1 MKVHV
6 VAARS
11 DVCLISDRHA
21 GLLQSI
27 IKLQGKTATT
37 PPLWPDVQNRWCI
50 RHMGANFYDHFKN
63 KDLMNMFKRLCTQNQ
78 QKKFNALWQMLDQLT
93 AEQVKAGVAGSSSRQ
108 SAEERASI
116 EKPFSHWIRGA
127 PKEKW
132 SFLYDTNGIR
142 FRSRLQQPNSSAR
155 ICIC

>member
-37 PPLWPDVQNRWCI
+37 PPLWPDVQNTWCI

-63 KDLMNMFKRLCTQNQ
+63 KDTWHSGMVSSISKLFTWRNEIEWPFVSFK
-78 QKKFNALWQMLDQLT
+78 DVT
-93 AEQVKAGVAGSSSRQ
+93 AT
-108 SAEERASI
+108 
-116 EKPFSHWIRGA
+116 
-127 PKEKW
+127 
-132 SFLYDTNGIR
+132 SFMI
-142 FRSRLQQPNSSAR
+142 
-155 ICIC
+155 